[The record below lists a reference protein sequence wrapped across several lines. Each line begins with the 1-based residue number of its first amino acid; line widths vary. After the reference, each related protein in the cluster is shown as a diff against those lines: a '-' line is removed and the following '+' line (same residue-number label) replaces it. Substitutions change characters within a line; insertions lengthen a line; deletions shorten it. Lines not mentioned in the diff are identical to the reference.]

1 MVDFVKKR
9 LQVFVS
15 STYADLIEERQAAVE
30 AILTAGH
37 IPAGMELFA
46 AGDESQLEVIK
57 QWIDESDIYLL
68 ILGGR
73 YGSVE
78 QSSGKS
84 YTQIE
89 YEYAVAK
96 QKPLFACV
104 IKDDAIEE
112 KVKRHGREVV
122 ELNEPQKLKS
132 FRELVTSKVVRF
144 WSDTKDI
151 KLAVI
156 EKLAELTRNPELIGW
171 VRQPSNWSQITT
183 ELSRLSEENAQLRV
197 QVANSQIATGIDLTF
212 ENICSELERKDLLK
226 FLIAKRN
233 LLVDRYGYSP
243 ELTADQDFIR
253 ELKIMNLI
261 EPSAHQPWK
270 FFFSETGR
278 KFIVR
283 YEHEKENTN

>member
-15 STYADLIEERQAAVE
+15 STFTDLIEERQAAVE

-78 QSSGKS
+78 KSSGKS

-89 YEYAVAK
+89 YEYAVEK
-96 QKPLFACV
+96 GKPLFACV
-104 IKDDAIEE
+104 INDLALDD
-112 KVKRHGREVV
+112 KVKQYGRAVV

-132 FRELVTSKVVRF
+132 FRDLVTSKVVRF

-151 KLAVI
+151 KI
-156 EKLAELTRNPELIGW
+156 STSEKLAELARRSDLVGW
-171 VRQPSNWSQITT
+171 VRQEADFSQLAI
-183 ELSRLSEENAQLRV
+183 EISRLSQENAQLRA
-197 QVANSQIATGIDLTF
+197 QVANSESSNDMTLSY
-212 ENICSELERKDLLK
+212 ENLLSELTRK
-226 FLIAKRN
+226 N
-233 LLVDRYGYSP
+233 LLEHLLLIRDKSLSGHTYWTQN
-243 ELTADQDFIR
+243 EQDDQSLR
-253 ELKIMNLI
+253 ELAIYDLSSRGRVGWFLSEAGK
-261 EPSAHQPWK
+261 K
-270 FFFSETGR
+270 F
-278 KFIVR
+278 VAR
-283 YEHEKENTN
+283 YDYERNKTQAS

>member
-15 STYADLIEERQAAVE
+15 STFTDLIEERQAAVE

-78 QSSGKS
+78 KSSGWS

-89 YEYAVAK
+89 YEYALSK
-96 QKPLFACV
+96 NKPLFACV
-104 IKDDAIEE
+104 IKDEAIED

-151 KLAVI
+151 KIATS
-156 EKLAELTRNPELIGW
+156 EKLAELARKQDLVGW
-171 VRQPSNWSQITT
+171 VRQKADFSQLAI
-183 ELSRLSEENAQLRV
+183 ELSRLSQENAQLRT
-197 QVANSQIATGIDLTF
+197 QVADSTSSSDMTLSF
-212 ENICSELERKDLLK
+212 EGMLSEISRKSLLR
-226 FLIAKRN
+226 FLI
-233 LLVDRYGYSP
+233 LLRSKALAGVGFMTSDPATNEQLHQLQMLGLAEQRSIYWH
-243 ELTADQDFIR
+243 LTDF
-253 ELKIMNLI
+253 
-261 EPSAHQPWK
+261 
-270 FFFSETGR
+270 GR
-278 KFIVR
+278 KFLVR
-283 YEHEKENTN
+283 FDYESSKNEGA

>member
-15 STYADLIEERQAAVE
+15 STYTDLIEERQAAVE

-78 QSSGKS
+78 KSSGKS

-89 YEYAVAK
+89 YEYALEK
-96 QKPLFACV
+96 GKPLFACV
-104 IKDDAIEE
+104 INDQALED
-112 KVKRHGREVV
+112 KVKLHGREVV
-122 ELNEPQKLKS
+122 ELSEPQKLKG
-132 FRELVTSKVVRF
+132 FRDLVTSKVVRF

-151 KLAVI
+151 KIATS
-156 EKLAELTRNPELIGW
+156 EKLAELVRRSDLVGW
-171 VRQPSNWSQITT
+171 IRQEADFSQLAI
-183 ELSRLSEENAQLRV
+183 ELSRLSQENAQLRALV
-197 QVANSQIATGIDLTF
+197 ASSANSIDMTLSF
-212 ENICSELERKDLLK
+212 EKMLSELKRKNLLDFLLSLKDEILETGTFWPDNDADDQQLRQLTMLNMVFYQKPSWRLSDAGQK
-226 FLIAKRN
+226 FLVRFDYENSKR
-233 LLVDRYGYSP
+233 
-243 ELTADQDFIR
+243 EEQ
-253 ELKIMNLI
+253 
-261 EPSAHQPWK
+261 
-270 FFFSETGR
+270 
-278 KFIVR
+278 
-283 YEHEKENTN
+283 

>member
-15 STYADLIEERQAAVE
+15 STFTDLIEERQAAVE

-78 QSSGKS
+78 KSSGKS

-89 YEYAVAK
+89 YEYAVEK
-96 QKPLFACV
+96 GKPLFACV
-104 IKDDAIEE
+104 ISDLALDD
-112 KVKRHGREVV
+112 KVKQYGREVV
-122 ELNEPQKLKS
+122 ELSEPQKLKS

-151 KLAVI
+151 KIATS
-156 EKLAELTRNPELIGW
+156 EKLAELSRRSDLVGW
-171 VRQPSNWSQITT
+171 VRQETDFPQLAA
-183 ELSRLSEENAQLRV
+183 ELSRLSEENARMREQLSG
-197 QVANSQIATGIDLTF
+197 SQKAVSMELTF
-212 ENICSELERKDLLK
+212 ESVCSELKRKDLLD
-226 FLIAKRN
+226 FLSMHRN
-233 LLVDRYGYSP
+233 ELIDQYGYVVR
-243 ELTADQDFIR
+243 TVADQELVR
-253 ELKIMNLI
+253 ELKIMNLV
-261 EPSAHQPWK
+261 ESGDK
-270 FFFSETGR
+270 T
-278 KFIVR
+278 
-283 YEHEKENTN
+283 